1 MLRAKQINLTFTQNP
16 VLKNVSVDLLPG
28 RITLLLGKS
37 GAGKTTLL
45 RCLAG
50 LENNFSGQITLDDQ
64 DTKQLTLKQRA
75 TRIGFVFQ
83 QLNLFP
89 HMTVLQNCALP
100 LQKVLLL
107 SREQAE
113 QKALAVLASLGMESF
128 AQSYPAQLSGG
139 QQQRVAL
146 ARALGLGPKV
156 LLLDEPTSAL
166 DPENS
171 LILAQIL
178 KRLCKQG
185 IAVVISCQDMTFAK
199 MVLDRAYLLEGGQ
212 VVECMESV
220 VDLPEKSSL
229 MRFLTLKIPEG
240 FHMSEPSE
248 RIAQC
253 KQPCC
258 AALG

>member
-1 MLRAKQINLTFTQNP
+1 MLCAEKINVLFKQNNKIIQG
-16 VLKNVSVDLLPG
+16 LKSVSVTFFPG

-50 LENNFSGQITLDDQ
+50 LEKNFDGQITLDNQ
-64 DTKQLTLKQRA
+64 DTKQLTPKQRA
-75 TRIGFVFQ
+75 TKIGLVFQ

-89 HMTVLQNCALP
+89 HMTVLANCALP

-113 QKALAVLASLGMESF
+113 QKACAVLAELGMETL
-128 AQSYPAQLSGG
+128 AQCYPAQLSGG

-146 ARALGLGPKV
+146 ARALGLGPKI

-178 KRLCKQG
+178 KQLCTQG

-199 MVLDRAYLLEGGQ
+199 MVLDRAYLLDGGQ
-212 VVECMESV
+212 MIERTENVADVGENAA
-220 VDLPEKSSL
+220 L
-229 MRFLTLKIPEG
+229 MRFLGT
-240 FHMSEPSE
+240 
-248 RIAQC
+248 
-253 KQPCC
+253 
-258 AALG
+258 